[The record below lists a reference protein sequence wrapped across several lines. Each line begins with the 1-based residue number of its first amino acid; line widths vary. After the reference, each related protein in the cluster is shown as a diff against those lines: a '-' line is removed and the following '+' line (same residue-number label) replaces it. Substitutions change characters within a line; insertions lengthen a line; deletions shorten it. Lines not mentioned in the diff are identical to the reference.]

1 MDWIN
6 ELLHPAIGYIVTG
19 VLAALV
25 GWFGKRLK
33 DSKEKRN
40 KISEELAD
48 IRETL
53 RQNTLLTCKALIYT
67 DIPNVSLTEKLK
79 AFQFYRSEGGNG
91 EAYRYMTQLLEHDAD
106 EFLNNHQNLL

>member
-19 VLAALV
+19 GLAAVV

-33 DSKEKRN
+33 DSKEKKN
-40 KISEELAD
+40 QLMEELDD

-53 RQNTLLTCKALIYT
+53 RQNTLLTCKAIIYSDVPT
-67 DIPNVSLTEKLK
+67 LSLTEKIK
-79 AFQFYRSEGGNG
+79 SYAQYRSFGGNG
-91 EAYRYMTQLLEHDAD
+91 EAKKFMDSLLSGDAD
-106 EFLNNHQNLL
+106 EFLKNHQNLL